1 MRIVHRWVARVA
13 CVGPTCYSMNDMN
26 LGTGPALKDVCP
38 WLRDDASRHALILDV
53 TERNS
58 VIEGL
63 PPLREETRQKILAD
77 LTAISAPPPT
87 PER

>member
-1 MRIVHRWVARVA
+1 MWYNMA
-13 CVGPTCYSMNDMN
+13 TMK

-38 WLRDDASRHALILDV
+38 WLLDDAARHALILDV

-77 LTAISAPPPT
+77 LTAISAPPPA
-87 PER
+87 PEK